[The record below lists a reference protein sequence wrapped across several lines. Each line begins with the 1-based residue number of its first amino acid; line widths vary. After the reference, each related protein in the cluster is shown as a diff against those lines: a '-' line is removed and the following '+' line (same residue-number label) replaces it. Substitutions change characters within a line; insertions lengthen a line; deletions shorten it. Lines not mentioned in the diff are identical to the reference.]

1 MTDAVHEQV
10 REENDEQN
18 ESLSSLFKALTEG
31 PPSLHRR
38 EALTLTTSLPEG
50 STDTPRTESPLLS
63 RDEVGALLARPDLP
77 IGIDCLAASFDVGAL
92 LVDDP
97 VLWTEIA
104 QKGVSTRRYVTT
116 FPLGQGSVFVS
127 IHRNIKGSWG
137 YVEVK
142 PATVLYGKKTT
153 QLANPKQALEVFHSV
168 MDEVAQIVQIRT
180 SRPQTRL
187 SRVDLTVDVHNV
199 SSRQDI
205 LTVAQRTPYRAG
217 LKTCTYTGSKGH
229 ESVTC
234 RTKKSGG
241 FSVYDK
247 SLQAKAKGSIVR
259 FEVETRRRLLKKVCP
274 TVGDLSPERCG
285 NLFRQ
290 HLGPLIGAL
299 RATPRTDI
307 DNILADRR
315 QRKVFIEALG
325 ISVLRDRGYMVEMTD
340 YWWKKAYRPFKKAF
354 PHFVI
359 GDLLGNMT
367 PR

>member
-1 MTDAVHEQV
+1 MTDVDREQTS
-10 REENDEQN
+10 DEVAAQKGG
-18 ESLSSLFKALTEG
+18 LSSLYEALTEG
-31 PPSLHRR
+31 PPSRHRE
-38 EALTLTTSLPEG
+38 EALTIADPIPA
-50 STDTPRTESPLLS
+50 DTVTAPRSDTFLLS
-63 RDEVGALLARPDLP
+63 RDDVGTLLAKPDLR

-92 LVDDP
+92 LVDDQA
-97 VLWTEIA
+97 LWTEIA

-153 QLANPKQALEVFHSV
+153 QLATLKQALEVFHSA

-199 SSRQDI
+199 SCLQDI

-234 RTKKSGG
+234 RTTKSGG

>member
-1 MTDAVHEQV
+1 MVDAVHAQV
-10 REENDEQN
+10 REENVEQN

-50 STDTPRTESPLLS
+50 STDTPRSESPLLS

-153 QLANPKQALEVFHSV
+153 QLATLKQALEVFHSV

-187 SRVDLTVDVHNV
+187 SRVDLTVDVQNV

-205 LTVAQRTPYRAG
+205 LTVAQ
-217 LKTCTYTGSKGH
+217 KGPCDA
-229 ESVTC
+229 V
-234 RTKKSGG
+234 
-241 FSVYDK
+241 
-247 SLQAKAKGSIVR
+247 
-259 FEVETRRRLLKKVCP
+259 
-274 TVGDLSPERCG
+274 VGDES
-285 NLFRQ
+285 
-290 HLGPLIGAL
+290 
-299 RATPRTDI
+299 
-307 DNILADRR
+307 LAHGLNVAGGVITN
-315 QRKVFIEALG
+315 QPVAEAL
-325 ISVLRDRGYMVEMTD
+325 SLPYVLPADAV
-340 YWWKKAYRPFKKAF
+340 K
-354 PHFVI
+354 
-359 GDLLGNMT
+359 
-367 PR
+367 